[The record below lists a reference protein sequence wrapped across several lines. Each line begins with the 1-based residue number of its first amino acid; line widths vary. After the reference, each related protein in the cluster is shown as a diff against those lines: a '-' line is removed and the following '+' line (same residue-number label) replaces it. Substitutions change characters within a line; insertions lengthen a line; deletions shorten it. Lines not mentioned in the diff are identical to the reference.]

1 MLELHEP
8 TGAGRSSSGRMRE
21 ERAELLDGERVPA
34 VAPPD
39 KRWLLAGSFTV
50 LFVRYCIATFLSSFF
65 TQVDTPPC
73 ARRCAAGAVTHAFA
87 RAGRVTRWHRRRVH
101 RADIRRLS
109 VRHGAHI
116 ARRPRDHQP
125 TRHTHG
131 RRRRPTLHIHLHAAV
146 RFGA

>member
-1 MLELHEP
+1 
-8 TGAGRSSSGRMRE
+8 MRE

-65 TQVDTPPC
+65 TQVATPPC
-73 ARRCAAGAVTHAFA
+73 ARRCAAGAVTHTSA
-87 RAGRVTRWHRRRVH
+87 RAGRVTRGHRRRIH
-101 RADIRRLS
+101 RAYIRRLS

-116 ARRPRDHQP
+116 ARRPCDHQP
-125 TRHTHG
+125 TRHAYC
-131 RRRRPTLHIHLHAAV
+131 RCIRPTLHIHLHAVV